1 MRGSVPH
8 AASRGFSLIEV
19 LVSMLVLAIGIIG
32 AAGMQLAA
40 MRTGTQSS
48 FQSAAVHLAGELADK
63 MRANSA
69 SMKAPNATNP
79 YLGIDFQGGPEQGA
93 SPSKSCYADACNS
106 QELAQFDIH
115 AWQGRL
121 AAALPNARAL
131 VCRDAK
137 PWDSSKQA
145 FTWDCSGGGGNASLV
160 IKIGWQGK
168 NADGTLIG
176 DGGKQFPPSVA
187 FIVEPYVP

>member
-1 MRGSVPH
+1 MSP
-8 AASRGFSLIEV
+8 AASKGFSLIEV
-19 LVSMLVLAIGIIG
+19 LVSVLVLAIGIIG
-32 AAGMQLAA
+32 TAGMQLAA

-48 FQSAAVHLAGELADK
+48 FQSAAVQLAGELADR

-69 SMKAPNATNP
+69 SMKSPDAGNP
-79 YLGIDFQGGPEQGA
+79 YLGIDFQGGPAQGA
-93 SPSKSCYADACNS
+93 GPSTSCYGNACSS
-106 QELAQFDIH
+106 QELAQFDIQ

-131 VCRDAK
+131 VCRDAR
-137 PWDSSKQA
+137 PWDSSAQA
-145 FTWDCSGGGGNASLV
+145 FTWDCAAEDGNASLV

-176 DGGKQFPPSVA
+176 EGGKQFPPSVA
-187 FIVEPYVP
+187 FVVEPYVP